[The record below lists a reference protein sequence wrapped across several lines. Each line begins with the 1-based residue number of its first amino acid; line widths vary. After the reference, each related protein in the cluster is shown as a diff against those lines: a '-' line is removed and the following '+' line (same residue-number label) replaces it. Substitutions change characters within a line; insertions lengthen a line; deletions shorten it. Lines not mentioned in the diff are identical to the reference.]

1 MTEAPIG
8 LGEGTQALI
17 DTAGRAVA
25 PQPVIPGELYSVVI
39 PDGGSHKL
47 IDLDLDKYRNQP
59 RRKAGTVRVHN
70 ADTLIAYIDKH
81 GLPQTEVWADVSR
94 ASLVAVINAHMGT
107 TGDGVEDYAGWSDH
121 RAVLEVRKTPSWE
134 AWIAHDRKWLSQT
147 EFAEHIE
154 DRAVDIVQPSGAEML
169 ELAQSITAT
178 VGVEFESSK
187 QLSSGERQL
196 EFKETVNAKAGTR
209 GRLDIPTVIELALVP
224 FEGAPRYKVTARFR
238 FRINGGD
245 LRLSYALE
253 RPEDVVANAFTDI
266 VTTVGAAIEQPMYS
280 GVPA

>member
-1 MTEAPIG
+1 MSEATLDG
-8 LGEGTQALI
+8 AQAVI
-17 DTAGRAVA
+17 DSATRAAAPTAVE
-25 PQPVIPGELYSVVI
+25 PGKVYSVVV
-39 PDGGSHKL
+39 PEDGKHVL
-47 IDLDLDKYRNQP
+47 VDLDQDKYRDRP
-59 RRKAGTVRVHN
+59 RRKAGTVKVHD

-94 ASLVAVINAHMGT
+94 ASLVAIINAHLGT

-121 RAVLEVRKTPSWE
+121 RAVLEVRHTPSWV
-134 AWIAHDRKWLSQT
+134 AWLGLDKKWLTQT

-178 VGVEFESSK
+178 VGVAFESSK

-196 EFKETVNAKAGTR
+196 EYKETVTAKAGSR
-209 GRLDIPTVIELALVP
+209 GRLDIPTSIELGLVP
-224 FEGAPRYKVTARFR
+224 FEGAPKYKVTARFR

-245 LRLSYALE
+245 LRLSYSLE

-266 VTTVGAAIEQPMYS
+266 VTKVGAAIEQPLFS